1 MSNSP
6 GTPVSASPPFDHVKA
21 DAILR
26 SSDGVDFRV
35 FKLFL
40 TLASPV
46 LESLFNH
53 SQPSEE
59 TSIAA
64 EIGDGLPVICVS
76 EDSRT
81 LDSLLR
87 FCYPCT
93 LAEDP
98 SLKDS
103 REVISIL
110 EAAKKYSLDAI
121 SRTVRKSL
129 FIPKILEVNSLDC
142 FAIACHYRMPE
153 ECILAAKY
161 TLREPLVPGWF
172 EEIKLVTSTELLSLL
187 SYHRECGRA
196 VQTLNRNLSWITVE
210 YSRWSAVPWMVAMAS
225 SGYSCECPQ
234 STSGRQLFEQPI
246 ARWWEDYMN
255 STFLDLQNKPC
266 AETIRSNTEKA
277 IQAVLQRNC
286 SYCCP
291 VAPGGMREFAVL
303 LTKKV
308 EDIISKV
315 ALDLAFL
322 RDRRLPPGMA
332 GALGGGSGRDDD
344 SGGGGSGGGS
354 SGGGSSGGGGG
365 SGGDSGGG
373 SSGGGGGG
381 GGVSSGSR
389 EGGGGNSGVHFGGGK
404 GKQKKKR

>member
-40 TLASPV
+40 TLASPAF
-46 LESLFNH
+46 ESLFNH
-53 SQPSEE
+53 FQPSGE

-64 EIGDGLPVICVS
+64 EISDGLPVICVS

-81 LDSLLR
+81 LDLLLR

-103 REVISIL
+103 GEVISVL

-129 FIPKILEVNSLDC
+129 FIPKILEANSLDC
-142 FAIACHYRMPE
+142 FAISCHYRMPE

-161 TLREPLVPGWF
+161 TLREPLVPRWF

-187 SYHRECGRA
+187 SYHRECGKA

-210 YSRWSAVPWMVAMAS
+210 YCQWNAVPWMVAMAS
-225 SGYSCECPQ
+225 GGYPCECPQ
-234 STSGRQLFEQPI
+234 STSGKKLFEEPI

-277 IQAVLQRNC
+277 IKAVLQRNC
-286 SYCCP
+286 PYCCP
-291 VAPGGMREFAVL
+291 VAPGGMREFAIL

-322 RDRRLPPGMA
+322 RDRRLPLGVA
-332 GALGGGSGRDDD
+332 GALGGGSGR
-344 SGGGGSGGGS
+344 GGG
-354 SGGGSSGGGGG
+354 
-365 SGGDSGGG
+365 GGDSGGG
-373 SSGGGGGG
+373 SSGGGSGGG
-381 GGVSSGSR
+381 GGGDVRFRGR
-389 EGGGGNSGVHFGGGK
+389 DGGK
-404 GKQKKKR
+404 KIKKKR